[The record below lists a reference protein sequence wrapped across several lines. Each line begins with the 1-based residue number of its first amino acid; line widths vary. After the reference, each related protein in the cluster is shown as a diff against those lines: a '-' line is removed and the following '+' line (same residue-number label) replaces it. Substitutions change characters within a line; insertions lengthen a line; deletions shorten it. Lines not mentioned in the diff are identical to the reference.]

1 MTVLSYIV
9 VFWLDVRCSQ
19 VMVMERY
26 NGYHSDSSVEIRPS
40 EHERDEELYA
50 QYFIEGMSNI
60 KCPKHILDVE
70 SDSCA
75 KCGQHMG

>member
-19 VMVMERY
+19 VMIMEPNY
-26 NGYHSDSSVEIRPS
+26 
-40 EHERDEELYA
+40 DEELYA

-60 KCPKHILDVE
+60 KCPKHVLDVE